1 MSVMLRSKRAIR
13 RVTLSEQLVQRLRE
27 DIWTG
32 KLISNAQLNERELA
46 LTFGVS
52 RGPLREAMQR
62 LIQEGLL
69 RSEPHRGVF
78 VEEIDEADLKDIYF
92 VRGAIETAAIKQ
104 IITFGNAVRISDQLL
119 GISER
124 MEKAVGA
131 KRWKAGSELDFEF
144 HRTLVDGANSKRLA
158 KTYTTVQAETRLC
171 LHRLMAGYR
180 CSTDLAV
187 EHFEFANIL
196 KNGDLT
202 ETIEEL
208 KKHFGDPV
216 AIMHRA
222 KQNISREKIESLS
235 E

>member
-69 RSEPHRGVF
+69 RSDPHRGVF
-78 VEEIDEADLKDIYF
+78 VEEIGEADLKDIYF

-104 IITFGNAVRISDQLL
+104 IITSGNTVRISDQLL

-124 MEKAVGA
+124 MEKAVSA
-131 KRWKAGSELDFEF
+131 KSWKAGSELDFEF

-180 CSTDLAV
+180 CSTDMAV

-202 ETIEEL
+202 ETTEEL

-216 AIMHRA
+216 AIMQRA
-222 KQNISREKIESLS
+222 KQNISKEKIESFS